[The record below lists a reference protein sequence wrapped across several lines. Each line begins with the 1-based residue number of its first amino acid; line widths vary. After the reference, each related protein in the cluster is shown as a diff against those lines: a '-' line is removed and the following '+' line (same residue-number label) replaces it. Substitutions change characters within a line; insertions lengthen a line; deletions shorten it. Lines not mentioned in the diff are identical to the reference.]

1 MTKKTQLCYT
11 DETLGEQMLVTFIG
25 PDQYREL
32 HMISTTRAEHLKNE
46 ISLLEDGDGVRYIA
60 YRALGRPYRSVYI
73 GWSCSIPTPGETL
86 EIKGFEAKEI
96 DKEILDGIKTNER
109 SIYLNIS
116 RNQKKGFLEYGNVWI
131 CEVMLQGEEATAVIQ
146 LL

>member
-11 DETLGEQMLVTFIG
+11 DETLGQQMLVTFIG

-46 ISLLEDGDGVRYIA
+46 ISLLEDCNRVRYIA
-60 YRALGRPYRSVYI
+60 YRALGIHDRNVYI
-73 GWSCSIPTPGETL
+73 GWSCKIPTPGEIL
-86 EIKGFEAKEI
+86 AIKGFEGKEI
-96 DKEILDGIKTNER
+96 DKEILDGIKANER
-109 SIYLNIS
+109 SIYLNIL

-131 CEVMLQGEEATAVIQ
+131 CDVRVLSEEATAVIQ